1 MIIRWGAVIMVS
13 LLAAACASTQTILPK
28 TQIIDRPA
36 LNETTTAELGETVV
50 EKGRLRTYQGLA
62 LANELQWGDGIILKK
77 FTLSPGR
84 LRARQ
89 QDGKFTYYYSDN
101 MTAHDALLGT
111 SPYPS
116 GGLCRANDGAGPIK
130 GFIVAGRCN
139 MNWNHTPDVSPVQI
153 YDLDSPGFRQEL
165 IYNGRVGDS
174 LKFLYR
180 EFSGDMMRPPFSQ
193 DVQYDIN
200 ESRMIGFRGVRI
212 EVIDATNTQIR
223 YRVLSSFP
231 DPAG

>member
-1 MIIRWGAVIMVS
+1 MRLALIAICC
-13 LLAAACASTQTILPK
+13 LLTAACASTQTILPQ

-36 LNETTTAELGETVV
+36 LNEVSTAELGETIV
-50 EKGRLRTYQGLA
+50 EKGRLRTHQGLA
-62 LANELQWGDGIILKK
+62 LTNTLQWGDGLILKK
-77 FTLSPGR
+77 FTVSPGR

-89 QDGKFTYYYSDN
+89 QDAKFIYFYSDN
-101 MTAHDALLGT
+101 MTSHDALLGT
-111 SPYPS
+111 SPYPN
-116 GGLCRANDGAGPIK
+116 GGLCRSIDGSGPVK

-139 MNWNHTPDVSPVQI
+139 MNWNNVPDVSPVQI

-165 IYNGRVGDS
+165 IYNGRVGDN

-180 EFSGDMMRPPFSQ
+180 EFSGDLMRPPFSQ

-200 ESRMIGFRGVRI
+200 ESRTIGFRGVRI
-212 EVIDATNTQIR
+212 EVIDASNTQIR

-231 DPAG
+231 DSST